1 MQDPKNTVVIE
12 EGSWWNRE
20 GMNEVGWMR
29 NFFKQIGGNESSQGV
44 IKYVLVLLLIAFA
57 IRITLTVLAT
67 GVTSP

>member
-1 MQDPKNTVVIE
+1 MR
-12 EGSWWNRE
+12 W
-20 GMNEVGWMR
+20 GWMR

-67 GVTSP
+67 GVTNP